1 MKRTKRMKTMM
12 TELNFVFSLFSSSP
26 PPLLTSFLTSTF
38 KLRKRPTWLAV
49 GSVDHVNVYVNI
61 YVNIDHVL
69 YCYLL
74 MV

>member
-1 MKRTKRMKTMM
+1 MKRMKRMKTMM

-26 PPLLTSFLTSTF
+26 PPLLSSFLTSTF
-38 KLRKRPTWLAV
+38 KLHKRQTWLVV
-49 GSVDHVNVYVNI
+49 GSVDHVNVHVNI
-61 YVNIDHVL
+61 DANIDHVL